1 MSSSRPIT
9 ARDWPRRVAGRRR
22 PAAAALGAALLAALA
37 GLTAGCFGDAPRWLG
52 DPEVVAQG
60 IRLYRPSDSTL
71 LDDGGPI
78 AVQMLRLDPARV
90 ELRSALSQGEVM
102 GTETVLD
109 TAERAQAVAAINA
122 GFFLPNGDPT
132 GVLQIDGQL
141 VSDSARPRGAVAVGK
156 QGNRTTLTFDIITVR
171 ATLKV
176 ETPGGLV
183 SVPIAGIDTVRQ
195 RGKLMLFTPLYHVH
209 TDTAARGIEWVLDGS
224 PLSVRERRVDV
235 GSTPI
240 PRSGFVLS
248 YGGLEPPGPL
258 AELAAGAAPRID
270 REYISR
276 HGTPADLWAR
286 ATHVIGGAGLL
297 IREGRPVE
305 GWQDEDIR
313 TGFDTERHPRTV
325 IGVDRSGTIWL
336 VTVDGRNPMSL
347 GMTFRELQRLA
358 SRLELRDALN
368 LDGGGST
375 TMVVKGQVVN
385 HPSDAAGPRKV
396 SDSILVFAR

>member
-1 MSSSRPIT
+1 M
-9 ARDWPRRVAGRRR
+9 RRSLAASAFVA
-22 PAAAALGAALLAALA
+22 ALAALF
-37 GLTAGCFGDAPRWLG
+37 TAGCSGDVSRWLG
-52 DPEVVAQG
+52 DAELVAQG
-60 IRLYRPSDSTL
+60 IRLYRLSDSTL

-78 AVQMLRLDPARV
+78 SVQILRLDPARV

-102 GTETVLD
+102 GTETVLE
-109 TAERAQAVAAINA
+109 TAARAQAVAAINA

-141 VSDSARPRGAVAVGK
+141 VSDSARPRGAVAVSRDANK
-156 QGNRTTLTFDIITVR
+156 TTLTFDIVTVR
-171 ATLKV
+171 ATLKL
-176 ETPGGLV
+176 ETAEGPV
-183 SVPIAGIDTVRQ
+183 SVPIAGVDTVRQ
-195 RGKLMLFTPLYHVH
+195 RGKLMLFTPLYHLH

-224 PLSVRERRVDV
+224 PLTVRERRVDA

-258 AELAAGAAPRID
+258 GELDAGAVVRIE
-270 REYISR
+270 REYVSR

-297 IREGRPVE
+297 IREGRAVE

-313 TGFDTERHPRTV
+313 AGFDTERHPRTM

-336 VTVDGRNPMSL
+336 VTVDGRNPSFSL

-375 TMVVKGQVVN
+375 TMVVRGQVVN
-385 HPSDAAGPRKV
+385 HPSDTAGPRKV

>member
-1 MSSSRPIT
+1 MSSSRLTT
-9 ARDWPRRVAGRRR
+9 ARDWPRRLQGRRR
-22 PAAAALGAALLAALA
+22 LAVAALLAAIFAPLA
-37 GLTAGCFGDAPRWLG
+37 GFSAGCSGDAPRWLG
-52 DPEVVAQG
+52 DPEVVAEG
-60 IRLYRPSDSTL
+60 IRLYRVWDSTL

-78 AVQMLRLDPARV
+78 AVQILRLDPVRV
-90 ELRSALSQGEVM
+90 DLRSALSQGEVM

-109 TAERAQAVAAINA
+109 TAQRARAEAAINA

-132 GVLQIDGQL
+132 GVLQVDGQL
-141 VSDSARPRGAVAVGK
+141 VSDSARPRGAVAIGK
-156 QGNRTTLTFDIITVR
+156 QGNRTTLTFDVITVR
-171 ATLKV
+171 ASLKV
-176 ETPGGLV
+176 ETAEGLA
-183 SVPIAGIDTVRQ
+183 SVPINGIDTVRQ
-195 RGKLMLFTPLYHVH
+195 RGKLMLFTPLYHEH

-224 PLSVRERRVDV
+224 PLRVRERRVDA
-235 GSTPI
+235 GSTAI

-258 AELAAGAAPRID
+258 AELDAGATLRID
-270 REYISR
+270 REYVSR
-276 HGTPADLWAR
+276 HGAPADLWAR

-297 IREGRPVE
+297 VREGRPVDD
-305 GWQDEDIR
+305 WQEEDIR
-313 TGFDTERHPRTV
+313 TGFDTERHPRTM
-325 IGVDRSGTIWL
+325 IGVDRLGTIWL
-336 VTVDGRNPMSL
+336 ATVDGRSPMSL

-396 SDSILVFAR
+396 SDSILVFVR

>member
-1 MSSSRPIT
+1 M
-9 ARDWPRRVAGRRR
+9 AVA
-22 PAAAALGAALLAALA
+22 LVAALLSALA
-37 GLTAGCFGDAPRWLG
+37 GLAAGCVGDAPRWLG
-52 DPEVVAQG
+52 HPEVVAEG
-60 IRLYRPSDSTL
+60 IGLYRPSDSTL

-78 AVQMLRLDPARV
+78 AVQILRLDPARV

-109 TAERAQAVAAINA
+109 TAARAQAMAAINA
-122 GFFLPNGDPT
+122 GFFLPNGDPS

-156 QGNRTTLTFDIITVR
+156 QGNRTTLTFDIVTVR
-171 ATLKV
+171 ASLKV
-176 ETPGGLV
+176 EAADGLI
-183 SVPIAGIDTVRQ
+183 SVPINGIDTVRQ

-224 PLSVRERRVDV
+224 PLSVRERRVDA

-240 PRSGFVLS
+240 PSSGFVLS
-248 YGGLEPPGPL
+248 YGGLEPPSPL
-258 AELAAGAAPRID
+258 AELDAGATLRIE
-270 REYISR
+270 REYVTR

-297 IREGRPVE
+297 IHEGHPVE

-313 TGFDTERHPRTV
+313 SGFDTERHPRTV

-336 VTVDGRNPMSL
+336 VTVDGRSPMSL

-375 TMVVKGQVVN
+375 TMVVRGQVVN
-385 HPSDAAGPRKV
+385 HPSDATGPRKV
-396 SDSILVFAR
+396 SDSLLVFAR

>member
-1 MSSSRPIT
+1 
-9 ARDWPRRVAGRRR
+9 
-22 PAAAALGAALLAALA
+22 
-37 GLTAGCFGDAPRWLG
+37 
-52 DPEVVAQG
+52 
-60 IRLYRPSDSTL
+60 
-71 LDDGGPI
+71 
-78 AVQMLRLDPARV
+78 
-90 ELRSALSQGEVM
+90 M
-102 GTETVLD
+102 GTETVLE
-109 TAERAQAVAAINA
+109 TAARAQAVAAINA

-141 VSDSARPRGAVAVGK
+141 VSDSARPRGAVAVSK
-156 QGNRTTLTFDIITVR
+156 DANKTTLTFDIVTVR
-171 ATLKV
+171 ATLKL
-176 ETPGGLV
+176 ETAEGPL
-183 SVPIAGIDTVRQ
+183 SVPIAGVDTVRQ

-224 PLSVRERRVDV
+224 PLTVRERRVDA
-235 GSTPI
+235 GRTPI

-248 YGGLEPPGPL
+248 YGGLEPPGAL
-258 AELAAGAAPRID
+258 AELAAGTALRIE
-270 REYISR
+270 REYVSR

-305 GWQDEDIR
+305 VWQDEDIR
-313 TGFDTERHPRTV
+313 TGFDTERHPRTM

-336 VTVDGRNPMSL
+336 VTVDGRNPSFSL

-375 TMVVKGQVVN
+375 TMVVRGQVVN